1 MVKVSKCMMTKHQ
14 IQPRVLVYLG
24 KRKITLL
31 DRESQSI
38 NQEVSKQAPVQ
49 FELHVYVS
57 VPLQNY
63 RYLMFCRQA
72 LA

>member
-1 MVKVSKCMMTKHQ
+1 MVKVSKCMMTEHQ

>member
-24 KRKITLL
+24 KREITLL
-31 DRESQSI
+31 GTGSQSI
-38 NQEVSKQAPVQ
+38 NQEVTKQAPVQ

-57 VPLQNY
+57 IT
-63 RYLMFCRQA
+63 
-72 LA
+72 

>member
-1 MVKVSKCMMTKHQ
+1 MMTKHQ

-63 RYLMFCRQA
+63 RYLMFCTQA
-72 LA
+72 LT